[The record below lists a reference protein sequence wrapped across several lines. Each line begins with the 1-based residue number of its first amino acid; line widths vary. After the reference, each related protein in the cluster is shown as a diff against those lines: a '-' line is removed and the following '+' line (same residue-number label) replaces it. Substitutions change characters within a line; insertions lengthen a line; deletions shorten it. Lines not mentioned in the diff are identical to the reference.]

1 MTIQEQAQ
9 KGSNWEYLCSLLRSL
24 LAVPYDNLVGRT
36 MWRQIVNTTNR
47 VVAMNMKETE
57 DFLTNQDVLDL
68 IEKKQL
74 LNERYDAIREE
85 DMSNDSLRKR
95 IHELED
101 EIEEMKRKTKF
112 GSFSGSDYS
121 NRFIS
126 DMMSQLT
133 DVMNVKYMR
142 EDPVYSK
149 YFALLE
155 SGAKIDDVVELCK
168 KEGNDEKV
176 VRGPA
181 VILTVKDSYVKRV
194 QDDAAK
200 TAPAEPSKSTVSAM
214 PAAPADDPNDP
225 RKKPEY
231 QKWFRLLKMNIPKEH
246 LIPKMI
252 AEGVDPSILD
262 YQPPQT
268 ETTQAPA
275 DDPNDPRKKPEFQK
289 WFRLLKMNIP
299 KEHLIPKMI
308 AEGVDPSILDY
319 GSNGPN
325 GPNSSNGPNPQ
336 PAQSEEEWR
345 PAKKEEKKP
354 EEKKPKSTRRK
365 AKQEPE
371 QKMKNIHWDPVD
383 DDKIDA
389 SAWRQMKDSV
399 AGLDYSKLT
408 SMFKAKENT
417 FLMNSEANVDLSV
430 KKQEEMVQLVTDAKR
445 LRNVGMAIARLK
457 CSYQALKVDILR
469 VDDTVLNDDMVRILR
484 ENAPTEE
491 EIELVKGYDGSVE
504 LLNDVDRFFKVL
516 STIPNLQTRLKCIF
530 IRKTLPN
537 DLRDA
542 GADFRAFGDAMELC
556 VESEKFCRL
565 LELILA
571 IGNYMNGVWCV
582 CDVTVRQWIQGR
594 LLRLPARVL
603 AQTARHQVGGQQADA
618 AGVRM
623 RREFHS

>member
-200 TAPAEPSKSTVSAM
+200 TAPAEPSKSVASAVPAVS
-214 PAAPADDPNDP
+214 ADDPNDP

-262 YQPPQT
+262 Y
-268 ETTQAPA
+268 
-275 DDPNDPRKKPEFQK
+275 
-289 WFRLLKMNIP
+289 
-299 KEHLIPKMI
+299 
-308 AEGVDPSILDY
+308 

-325 GPNSSNGPNPQ
+325 GPNGPNPQ

-345 PAKKEEKKP
+345 PAKK

-571 IGNYMNGVWCV
+571 IGNYMNG
-582 CDVTVRQWIQGR
+582 G
-594 LLRLPARVL
+594 
-603 AQTARHQVGGQQADA
+603 
-618 AGVRM
+618 
-623 RREFHS
+623 